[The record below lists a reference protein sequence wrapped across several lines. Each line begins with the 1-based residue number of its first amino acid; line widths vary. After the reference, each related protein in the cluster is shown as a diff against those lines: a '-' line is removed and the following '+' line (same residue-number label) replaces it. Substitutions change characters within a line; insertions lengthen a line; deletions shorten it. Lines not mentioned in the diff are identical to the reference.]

1 MGGLVSES
9 LFRDINRVPLRREK
23 CSIKNGTADCS
34 GGRAFKY
41 RSGHQLLRGGR
52 KIRLPTDNY
61 VIVVDVNDPVAREKK
76 QCYQYN
82 TFAAPP
88 YKPVASV
95 RQIQNGKLKINN
107 RRTNY
112 ENKNKTMCRMAGK
125 WAGNKRDPQGEAA
138 TTGVLRRDVI
148 GAKTLENKVNTK
160 GSSTKSDPR
169 TVELHECR
177 EAARSRGRY
186 RPGWL
191 EGYLLF
197 AERAAVAKRKSAQNT
212 SRTGPFKISGG
223 VALIGTA
230 DD

>member
-1 MGGLVSES
+1 MGGLVSENAVS
-9 LFRDINRVPLRREK
+9 K
-23 CSIKNGTADCS
+23 TGTADCS

-95 RQIQNGKLKINN
+95 RQIQNGVTTRPKICTGQKLKINN

-148 GAKTLENKVNTK
+148 GARMVMHIKEKHLK
-160 GSSTKSDPR
+160 TKSIR
-169 TVELHECR
+169 KGRAQRVTHEL
-177 EAARSRGRY
+177 GRY

>member
-1 MGGLVSES
+1 
-9 LFRDINRVPLRREK
+9 
-23 CSIKNGTADCS
+23 
-34 GGRAFKY
+34 
-41 RSGHQLLRGGR
+41 
-52 KIRLPTDNY
+52 
-61 VIVVDVNDPVAREKK
+61 
-76 QCYQYN
+76 
-82 TFAAPP
+82 
-88 YKPVASV
+88 
-95 RQIQNGKLKINN
+95 
-107 RRTNY
+107 
-112 ENKNKTMCRMAGK
+112 MAGK

-148 GAKTLENKVNTK
+148 GARMVMHIKEKHLK
-160 GSSTKSDPR
+160 TKSIR
-169 TVELHECR
+169 KGRAQRCR

>member
-1 MGGLVSES
+1 MENYCELINTIKERS

-23 CSIKNGTADCS
+23 CSIKTGTADCS

-95 RQIQNGKLKINN
+95 RQIQNGVTTPVTIN
-107 RRTNY
+107 
-112 ENKNKTMCRMAGK
+112 
-125 WAGNKRDPQGEAA
+125 
-138 TTGVLRRDVI
+138 
-148 GAKTLENKVNTK
+148 
-160 GSSTKSDPR
+160 
-169 TVELHECR
+169 
-177 EAARSRGRY
+177 
-186 RPGWL
+186 
-191 EGYLLF
+191 
-197 AERAAVAKRKSAQNT
+197 
-212 SRTGPFKISGG
+212 
-223 VALIGTA
+223 
-230 DD
+230 

>member
-23 CSIKNGTADCS
+23 CSIKTGTADCS

-88 YKPVASV
+88 YKPVAS
-95 RQIQNGKLKINN
+95 RS
-107 RRTNY
+107 
-112 ENKNKTMCRMAGK
+112 
-125 WAGNKRDPQGEAA
+125 
-138 TTGVLRRDVI
+138 TG
-148 GAKTLENKVNTK
+148 
-160 GSSTKSDPR
+160 GSSND
-169 TVELHECR
+169 
-177 EAARSRGRY
+177 RS
-186 RPGWL
+186 
-191 EGYLLF
+191 
-197 AERAAVAKRKSAQNT
+197 A
-212 SRTGPFKISGG
+212 
-223 VALIGTA
+223 
-230 DD
+230 

>member
-23 CSIKNGTADCS
+23 CSIKTGTADCS

-61 VIVVDVNDPVAREKK
+61 VIVVDVNDPVAREKE

-88 YKPVASV
+88 YKPVATDS
-95 RQIQNGKLKINN
+95 QSSGPEDQKCTGQKLKINN

-125 WAGNKRDPQGEAA
+125 WAG
-138 TTGVLRRDVI
+138 
-148 GAKTLENKVNTK
+148 
-160 GSSTKSDPR
+160 SSTKSDPR
-169 TVELHECR
+169 TVELHGLR
-177 EAARSRGRY
+177 PMIPLRMPGSGSLQGTLSPWLVRG
-186 RPGWL
+186 
-191 EGYLLF
+191 
-197 AERAAVAKRKSAQNT
+197 VSAIR
-212 SRTGPFKISGG
+212 RTGSRRKAEERPEYFKDRTFKISGG

>member
-23 CSIKNGTADCS
+23 CSIKNR

-88 YKPVASV
+88 
-95 RQIQNGKLKINN
+95 
-107 RRTNY
+107 
-112 ENKNKTMCRMAGK
+112 
-125 WAGNKRDPQGEAA
+125 
-138 TTGVLRRDVI
+138 
-148 GAKTLENKVNTK
+148 
-160 GSSTKSDPR
+160 
-169 TVELHECR
+169 
-177 EAARSRGRY
+177 
-186 RPGWL
+186 
-191 EGYLLF
+191 
-197 AERAAVAKRKSAQNT
+197 
-212 SRTGPFKISGG
+212 
-223 VALIGTA
+223 
-230 DD
+230 

>member
-23 CSIKNGTADCS
+23 CSIKTGTADCS

-61 VIVVDVNDPVAREKK
+61 VIVVDVNDPVARKKK

-88 YKPVASV
+88 YKPVASYL
-95 RQIQNGKLKINN
+95 GKLAV
-107 RRTNY
+107 
-112 ENKNKTMCRMAGK
+112 C
-125 WAGNKRDPQGEAA
+125 RDPQGEAA
-138 TTGVLRRDVI
+138 TTGVLRRD
-148 GAKTLENKVNTK
+148 KTLENKVNTK

-169 TVELHECR
+169 TVELHGLR
-177 EAARSRGRY
+177 PMIPLRMPGSGSLQVHAIVLSDQSASATRLSTQGAAQAEE
-186 RPGWL
+186 RP
-191 EGYLLF
+191 EYF
-197 AERAAVAKRKSAQNT
+197 KD
-212 SRTGPFKISGG
+212 RT
-223 VALIGTA
+223 L
-230 DD
+230 